1 MRTILA
7 GLAYAGGDRF
17 LFQPA
22 PALTTPT
29 QLVSYQYAQ
38 PAVPGHVPGNL
49 VVEYEKTAPVAGET
63 LPLPF
68 LAFAVAIGAAAGA
81 SARRVL
87 ASEQRGPLSV
97 AGPRSQQL
105 AMLAVAAAEKIEVPP
120 SATVNDTIRNVAI
133 VAHVDHGKTSLVDA
147 MLQSAKVFKE
157 ELGKDDRVMDNNDQE
172 RERGITILAKNASI
186 DYKGKKVNIVDTPGH
201 ADFGGE
207 VERVLGMVDGVLLV
221 VDASEGPKPQTRFVL
236 KKALALGHKILVVI
250 NKIDRPS
257 ARPEYVI
264 DKVFDL
270 FCELGATDEQTDF
283 EVVYTSAINRSSGP
297 EPDSV
302 TESMDTLMD
311 SILDLPA
318 PPAKMDQPLQLQIS
332 NVGSDSFIGRL
343 GIGRILAGTLRKN
356 QPIGLSAGPGE
367 AVKQVKIA
375 ELFVFDA
382 MGKKAVDEATAG
394 DIVVFSGVP
403 DFDIGNSLVDLADP
417 QPLEPLEVEKPT
429 MSITMGVNKSPFA
442 GRAGKLLTSRNIKDR
457 LAKELETNVALRV
470 EETADA
476 DTVTVYG
483 RGLLHLTVLIETMR
497 REGFELMIGPP
508 QVIYEEIDGVRS
520 EPFET
525 VDVEVPEDN
534 SGAVVSMLNER
545 KGNMLDMGAPNSDG
559 MLSIQYEMPT
569 RGMVGVKSRMLSATR
584 GLALMT
590 STFAGYRPYAGDF
603 GGRDRGNLLSFET
616 GKANSFG
623 LMKVQERGTL
633 FASPGDEVYEDQI
646 VGISARPDDM
656 KVNICKAK
664 QLTNMRAAGKDDNT
678 GLTPPKVMTL
688 EEAVEYVLD
697 NEFVEVTPEAIR
709 MGQRPK
715 AKRF

>member
-1 MRTILA
+1 
-7 GLAYAGGDRF
+7 
-17 LFQPA
+17 
-22 PALTTPT
+22 
-29 QLVSYQYAQ
+29 
-38 PAVPGHVPGNL
+38 
-49 VVEYEKTAPVAGET
+49 
-63 LPLPF
+63 
-68 LAFAVAIGAAAGA
+68 
-81 SARRVL
+81 
-87 ASEQRGPLSV
+87 
-97 AGPRSQQL
+97 
-105 AMLAVAAAEKIEVPP
+105 MLAVAAAEKIEVPP

-311 SILDLPA
+311 SILELPA

-403 DFDIGNSLVDLADP
+403 DFDIGNSLVDPNDAR
-417 QPLEPLEVEKPT
+417 PLEPLEVEKPT

-442 GRAGKLLTSRNIKDR
+442 GRSGKLLTSRNIRDR
-457 LAKELETNVALRV
+457 LNKELETNVALRV
-470 EETADA
+470 EDTADS
-476 DTVTVYG
+476 DTLNVYG

-497 REGFELMIGPP
+497 REGFEMMIGCP
-508 QVIYEEIDGVRS
+508 QVIYEEIDGVQC